1 MKDKDEFVHFLEK
14 AKSYLLDENICFH
27 EEGVKGIIKGTYG
40 SSLIKEKVKPK
51 KLKTIYINK
60 PATQSPSQ
68 NTQNINYENIN
79 ASAELKKIELLKD
92 GYNKNI
98 VENNS
103 DIIQKLETVAQLN
116 EQSETEVEEASFEP
130 ISRAEKLIY
139 KKVFGCEF
147 DQQT

>member
-1 MKDKDEFVHFLEK
+1 MKDKEEFVHFLED
-14 AKSYLLDENICFH
+14 AKKYLLDENICFQ
-27 EEGVKGIIKGTYG
+27 EDGVKSIIKGTYG
-40 SSLIKEKVKPK
+40 SSLIKEKIEPK
-51 KLKTIYINK
+51 KLKKIYINK

-116 EQSETEVEEASFEP
+116 EQSETEVEEESFEP